1 MTPLFL
7 SAEFPP
13 MRYTDIPVLP
23 LNARFGDTME
33 VFFLK
38 VTLIS
43 GDFQWPLDVHGYV
56 AVRDSLDNK
65 RNYLF
70 RRGRDNC
77 QTLTSPQA
85 CASMMHLLTLDL
97 SNLPF
102 HLL

>member
-1 MTPLFL
+1 
-7 SAEFPP
+7 
-13 MRYTDIPVLP
+13 
-23 LNARFGDTME
+23 ME

-43 GDFQWPLDVHGYV
+43 GDFQWPLDVHGFV

-77 QTLTSPQA
+77 QA
-85 CASMMHLLTLDL
+85 CNMTRLLP
-97 SNLPF
+97 SF
-102 HLL
+102 GLLFSISHFIIRLLLLIDAPSLY